1 MVDRRLLVLVSL
13 IVFVETLSD
22 RRGRIEPLRAGL
34 VASIALSLVVPLAGA
49 AGAPAV
55 LILAASVAYNTF
67 WVPGGA
73 LLTEA
78 AEAHGLEHGLS
89 FGLFNLALAPSGAV
103 GAFAAGALVDRYG
116 ARVTYVSLAALCA
129 VTLALLTSRRVA
141 REPPA

>member
-89 FGLFNLALAPSGAV
+89 FGLFNLA
-103 GAFAAGALVDRYG
+103 
-116 ARVTYVSLAALCA
+116 
-129 VTLALLTSRRVA
+129 
-141 REPPA
+141 